1 MQLTK
6 QLMQVTMQRML
17 LIRQLR
23 QQMLQQSLLRMLL
36 LLLN

>member
-36 LLLN
+36 LRLN